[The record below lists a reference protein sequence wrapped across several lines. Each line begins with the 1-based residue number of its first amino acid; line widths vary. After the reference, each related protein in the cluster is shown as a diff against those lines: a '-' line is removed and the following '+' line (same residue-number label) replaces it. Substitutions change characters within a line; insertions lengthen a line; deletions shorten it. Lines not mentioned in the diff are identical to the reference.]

1 MLINIQGFFWI
12 IGRCILGL
20 YFLLPGAMKIFYW
33 DKHVELMLQHNMLF
47 IPYLLALAALVEILL
62 GGMLLFNYNIFFSA
76 TMLVGLVILI
86 NFNLHDFWNYTG
98 IEGAHELQN
107 FIKNIGIMGGL
118 LVLASSKSYTT

>member
-1 MLINIQGFFWI
+1 MINSQGYFLI

-33 DKHVELMLQHNMLF
+33 DKHVDLMLQHNMIL
-47 IPYLLALAALVEILL
+47 IPYLLALAAIVEILL
-62 GGMLLFNYNIFFSA
+62 GGMILFNYNIFFSA

-86 NFNLHDFWNYTG
+86 NLNLHDFWNYTG

-118 LVLASSKSYTT
+118 LVLASSKSYTI